1 VERAE
6 FHFEPEQLK
15 VLKEF
20 HRICKDKKTA
30 DRIKAV
36 LLMADGYT
44 FMEIERILLID
55 ERTLHRYKWRAL
67 YLGGYGAD
75 AAPAGRFV

>member
-6 FHFEPEQLK
+6 FHLEPEQLK

-20 HRICKDKKTA
+20 HRTCKGKKTA

-44 FMEIERILLID
+44 FTEIEGILLID
-55 ERTLHRYKWRAL
+55 ERTLYRYENRRREGK
-67 YLGGYGAD
+67 GID
-75 AAPAGRFV
+75 AS